1 MAKQNGSKQRKTNT
15 SKILDPKNLLDSK
28 AIEKQAED
36 VADAGSRLAATPF
49 QFMKRFGEEMD
60 RLFGDFG
67 FSNGWLPP
75 AIERGLGQGVW
86 SPQVEMFERNG
97 QLVVRADLPGL
108 KRDEVNAELADDAI
122 TIEGERR
129 SEKNENEPGF
139 YRSERSYGKFYRRLP
154 LPEGV
159 KVENAN
165 ATFNNGVLEI
175 TMDAPKPKTA
185 KSRKLN
191 IRDESEPKAKAKA
204 A

>member
-1 MAKQNGSKQRKTNT
+1 MAKQNGTKQTKTNIT
-15 SKILDPKNLLDSK
+15 KSVDKR
-28 AIEKQAED
+28 AEEIKE
-36 VADAGSRLAATPF
+36 AGSQLASTPF

-67 FSNGWLPP
+67 FSSGWLTPT
-75 AIERGLGQGVW
+75 IERGLGQGLW
-86 SPQVEMFERNG
+86 SPQVEMFERDG

-108 KRDEVNAELADDAI
+108 NRDDVNVELADDAI

-129 SEKNENEPGF
+129 SEQEDNTPGF

-175 TMDAPKPKTA
+175 TMEAPKPKTA
-185 KSRKLN
+185 KARKLN
-191 IRDESEPKAKAKA
+191 IREESQPKTRAKA